1 MIKAVFFDLDGTL
14 LSPTTGFCSPATKAA
29 LFEMKK
35 KGIKLCVATGR
46 SPYEFTLSPIIEGL
60 PFDAIVALNGLCCYD
75 NEGIIY
81 QRLFDKEDLALLID
95 KVKAVNCPCMIIK
108 KDDMY
113 INFINDHVRQAHA
126 AIHSP
131 MPRTGELSDAMNED
145 VIMTMV
151 YHPVGED
158 ADDTLSVLRKSHAT
172 RWHPYSV
179 DVVPNGCS
187 KKTGIDEVL
196 KKYGIE
202 WDEVMAFG
210 DGENDHKMLQSAKI
224 GVAMGNSDPI
234 LLSGDFYVT
243 DDADHDGIVSALK
256 HFGLIS
262 NGEE

>member
-1 MIKAVFFDLDGTL
+1 MIRAVFFDLDGTL

-29 LFEMKK
+29 LFELKK
-35 KGIKLCVATGR
+35 KGIRLFVATGR

-75 NEGIIY
+75 NDGIIY

-95 KVKAVNCPCMIIK
+95 KVKAVNCPCMIIM

-131 MPRTGELSDAMNED
+131 MPRIGELSDALEQD

-151 YHPVGED
+151 YHPVGKN
-158 ADDTLSVLRKSHAT
+158 ADDTLSVLKKSHAT

-187 KKTGIDEVL
+187 KKTGIDQVL
-196 KKYGIE
+196 NKYGLS

-210 DGENDHKMLQSAKI
+210 DGENDQKMLQSAKI
-224 GVAMGNSDPI
+224 GVAMGNSDEI
-234 LLSGDFYVT
+234 LLDGEFYVT
-243 DDADHDGIVSALK
+243 DDADHDGIVSAFR
-256 HFGLIS
+256 HFGFID
-262 NGEE
+262 